1 MPNRKLWRCDLNEW
15 ARTGKE
21 SEIFP
26 CGSDSESNTYIVCNM
41 SNFTKDR

>member
-15 ARTGKE
+15 ARTGNE

-26 CGSDSESNTYIVCNM
+26 CGSDSESNTYIV
-41 SNFTKDR
+41 D